1 MTYGADTTDKRS
13 HRVGYFL
20 ALDGIPTRFATHRF
34 DELVQP
40 NTQTA
45 WAWWALDEA
54 TAGASVEDRLGQYPL
69 TSTGVGTPDPRP
81 SFLQPSTEST
91 GSRYFSADYDI
102 REVNSNTI
110 ADAVIERGSLS
121 AGFRPDSVAGT
132 EVIFAYSGVN
142 LGTAN
147 DNNLMTLSHVGDEMR
162 IEWRDAAA
170 ATITS
175 TTSGADI
182 VAGVPYHVMVT
193 WQTSGGATDL
203 TLYLWE
209 VGKGLIHEESWSGLN
224 TPFRGTSSTADFV
237 LGSTRIGTN
246 PYDGFLEDVVLWRIR
261 HSRDTA
267 LAYLQHMTGSIVPA
281 LDVSGLGISGSSLDR
296 ARSLVVPGGFSCRVM
311 DGTIQREVLSR
322 REGVRD
328 ELSASVSASATTI
341 ATIGANNDAGR
352 VVYLE
357 RESIITGPKSGTSY
371 TLCQR
376 GAWGSQPRAH
386 GATLPISSRPR
397 YLAGRRGVLW
407 AVDLDTMNAQA
418 LRAGLLGGSPQFADG
433 AYDLEFVDVQKELNR
448 PLMRGFQTV
457 TSADWVVNGYAVDVT
472 VPDARLFV
480 DGTRSSVRV
489 DADDANL
496 QRIHYLDSG
505 DVDTGTNVVTL
516 DLGRITYNGFPNV
529 AVNGGVELELRQV
542 QIVVQDAAIAAL
554 QIMCSILGDGAN
566 GSYDVL
572 PGRAP
577 GADFPGVQVGAGIPE
592 DWVDVAAWEA
602 LEGIGGQC
610 VFYLEEETRLLD
622 FLVNEIAWR
631 LGGYVYVTGEGKI
644 SFQRYRAAVPAIEA
658 NSLAKADILAG
669 SVSVLDDE
677 SETIGRVSIECNF
690 DPGSREFLSKQTIVF
705 ADLMGTYGDDL
716 PAIELQSTSLWIGG
730 SGSTLSSPPSSQWE
744 LISSFDRIY
753 SRTKDGVRKVRFR
766 LPWQKHTTYL
776 PGYTFKLTDDRL
788 PDFAGDVGISSRTHE
803 VISASPDPT
812 TGALEVEAEE
822 IPKGFVIAPTAIV
835 ASYNAGTGVATLDTT
850 TDYHGSEPGFDFPV
864 GADIIVFDADA
875 TPTFSVSQQTTITA
889 VTASTMT
896 FSSSG
901 FTPAAGDI
909 ITLFA
914 DTLTSTNVA
923 ANTLAGVKDHL
934 YQTDANDQ
942 IGAANDEGTKLA

>member
-1 MTYGADTTDKRS
+1 
-13 HRVGYFL
+13 V
-20 ALDGIPTRFATHRF
+20 AT
-34 DELVQP
+34 
-40 NTQTA
+40 
-45 WAWWALDEA
+45 
-54 TAGASVEDRLGQYPL
+54 
-69 TSTGVGTPDPRP
+69 
-81 SFLQPSTEST
+81 
-91 GSRYFSADYDI
+91 I
-102 REVNSNTI
+102 
-110 ADAVIERGSLS
+110 
-121 AGFRPDSVAGT
+121 
-132 EVIFAYSGVN
+132 EVIFAYSGTNASVDEN
-142 LGTAN
+142 ALMNVMHDGTE
-147 DNNLMTLSHVGDEMR
+147 LR
-162 IEWRDAAA
+162 IDWRDATASVVS
-170 ATITS
+170 S
-175 TTSGADI
+175 TTSGAGI
-182 VAGVPYHVMVT
+182 TAGVPYHVMVT
-193 WQTSGGATDL
+193 WQTSGGTTDL
-203 TLYLWE
+203 SAYLWE
-209 VGKGLIHEESWSGLN
+209 VGKGLIHEQTWTGLN
-224 TPFRGTSSTADFV
+224 PPSRGTSSGADFV
-237 LGSTRIGTN
+237 VGASRNGSFAYN
-246 PYDGFLEDVVLWRIR
+246 GFLEDVVLWRIR

-281 LDVSGLGISGSSLDR
+281 LDVSGIGISGSSLDR

-322 REGVRD
+322 RLGVRD
-328 ELSASVSASATTI
+328 ELSASVSASAATI
-341 ATIGANNDAGR
+341 ATVDANNDSGR

-357 RESIITGPKSGTSY
+357 RETILTGPKSSTSY

-407 AVDLDTMNAQA
+407 AVDLDTCNAQA
-418 LRAGLLGGSPQFADG
+418 LRAGLLGSSPQFADG

-457 TSADWVVNGYAVDVT
+457 TSADWVSNGYQVDVT
-472 VPDARLFV
+472 VSDARLFV
-480 DGTRSSVRV
+480 DGSRSSVRV

-496 QRIHYLDSG
+496 QRIYYLDSG

-516 DLGRITYNGFPNV
+516 DHGRIRYNGFPNV

-566 GSYDVL
+566 GTYDVL
-572 PGRAP
+572 PGRVP

-610 VFYLEEETRLLD
+610 IFYLEEETRLLD
-622 FLVNEIAWR
+622 FLVNEISWR

-730 SGSTLSSPPSSQWE
+730 GGSTLSSPPSSQWE
-744 LISSFDRIY
+744 IISSFDRIY

-788 PDFAGDVGISSRTHE
+788 PDFAGDVGITGRTHE
-803 VISASPDPT
+803 VTAASPDPT

-822 IPKGFVIAPTAIV
+822 IPRGFVIAPTAVV
-835 ASYNAGTGVATLDTT
+835 ASYNAGTGVITLDTT
-850 TDYHGSEPGFDFPV
+850 TDYHGSEPSFDFPV
-864 GADIIVFDADA
+864 GAELIIFDASA
-875 TPTFSVSQQTTITA
+875 TPPFSVTTADYVDST
-889 VTASTMT
+889 TASTISLLAGGGT
-896 FSSSG
+896 I
-901 FTPAAGDI
+901 AAGDI
-909 ITLFA
+909 ITLKYISGLIGTTPA
-914 DTLTSTNVA
+914 V
-923 ANTLAGVKDHL
+923 NTLADVGDHL
-934 YQTDANDQ
+934 YQVGSDDKIAS
-942 IGAANDEGTKLA
+942 DEGTKLA